1 MPPPLHQY
9 PISYIRAFA
18 YHPVAFPQPMA
29 PITTY
34 TVRNPLPSH
43 SLTQQQLP
51 SRSLTQQ
58 QLPNLQNHQE
68 FGPPTTTPK
77 PTTTSTTTTPAPT
90 TTQSIFSGS
99 QAFPQLS
106 ARGEFGQRQLPFNAY
121 QNYGGYPYYYNNQY
135 QYRYDDAPS
144 NQFSGRVYGGE
155 SNYQPYSM
163 DPMTYQFIPTSITP
177 IQPPQNSV
185 KFVPCMCPVAVQV
198 SPPMAIKERNS
209 EPENP
214 ILSASSTESITS
226 PSTSSEEE
234 SMEEA
239 K

>member
-18 YHPVAFPQPMA
+18 YHPLAFPQPMA

-34 TVRNPLPSH
+34 TVRNPLPS
-43 SLTQQQLP
+43 
-51 SRSLTQQ
+51 RSLTQQ
-58 QLPNLQNHQE
+58 QLPNLQNPQE
-68 FGPPTTTPK
+68 FGPPPTTPK
-77 PTTTSTTTTPAPT
+77 STTTSTTTTTPVPT
-90 TTQSIFSGS
+90 TTQSFFSGS
-99 QAFPQLS
+99 QAMPQFS
-106 ARGEFGQRQLPFNAY
+106 ARGEFGQRQLPVNAY

-144 NQFSGRVYGGE
+144 NQFSGRVYGGGE

-177 IQPPQNSV
+177 IQPQGSV

-198 SPPMAIKERNS
+198 SPSMSIKERNS
-209 EPENP
+209 EPENS
-214 ILSASSTESITS
+214 ILSGSSTESITS